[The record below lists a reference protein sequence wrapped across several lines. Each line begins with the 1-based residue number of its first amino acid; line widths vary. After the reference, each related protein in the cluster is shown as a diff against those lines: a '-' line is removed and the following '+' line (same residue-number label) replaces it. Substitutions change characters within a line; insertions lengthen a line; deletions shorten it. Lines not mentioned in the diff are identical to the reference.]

1 MKNRGVL
8 SGGPRL
14 PGTSHKAEGRPGDLP
29 GQIAA
34 KEPNPGGV
42 DLPPNKANPDRTAG
56 PRDLPPPSNADP
68 ASAFPPVPSATRKF
82 SLSLRIESRL
92 AGEFAGLMAGY
103 PTAGQPAIR
112 RELARRLRA
121 RLAEPAPP
129 GQQSGKVPTTTIRLD
144 LRLSPHIVGVL
155 RRRQDPLGLMPLTTV
170 LTRAVEPHY
179 AALLQDIL
187 ASAGRGTNA

>member
-34 KEPNPGGV
+34 KEPSPGVV
-42 DLPPNKANPDRTAG
+42 DLPKGKAGPDRAAG
-56 PRDLPPPSNADP
+56 PRDLPTPSDP
-68 ASAFPPVPSATRKF
+68 VPAFPPVPSATRKF

-103 PTAGQPAIR
+103 PAAGQPAIR

-129 GQQSGKVPTTTIRLD
+129 GLQSGKVPTTTIRLD
-144 LRLSPHIVGVL
+144 LRLSPHIVGLL
-155 RRRQDPLGLMPLTTV
+155 RQRQDPLGLMPLTTV
-170 LTRAVEPHY
+170 LTWAVEPHY

-187 ASAGRGTNA
+187 DSADRGTNA